1 MARTVEREVYH
12 RMGFCSPNMP
22 KHSHERCP
30 VSLSANPERFTQ
42 FCPCSC
48 HVNTD
53 DLYDCGECGGTLTE
67 RIDGEFV
74 HVLADGDL
82 GSEFCV

>member
-22 KHSHERCP
+22 KDSHERCP
-30 VSLSANPERFTQ
+30 GSITLHNGRRLI
-42 FCPCSC
+42 CPDAC
-48 HVNTD
+48 HVDTD

-67 RIDGEFV
+67 RLDGEFV
-74 HVLADGDL
+74 HVLTNGDM
-82 GSEFCV
+82 GSEFCG